1 MLTGLDWYFRICGG
15 HRRSFETDVV
25 AAKLPFGPY
34 LWRGRKRVRVQSPF
48 YPFASPYIDR
58 TCPPSPVRSRRV
70 TKEGEEFKRT
80 GNKSCAPAQK
90 STVSVGKLRFWE
102 GEDIGWLPLWRSL
115 ALHCSQGAVSFLLP
129 ARRCLEEA
137 SRGSF
142 SSLAS
147 RGGAARQ
154 GERCGLRWP
163 PWC

>member
-1 MLTGLDWYFRICGG
+1 MGIGG
-15 HRRSFETDVV
+15 PLKRTSLPRSCHLALIYREGESVSV
-25 AAKLPFGPY
+25 L
-34 LWRGRKRVRVQSPF
+34 QCPF
-48 YPFASPYIDR
+48 YPLASPYIVGLAHLPLFDQGE
-58 TCPPSPVRSRRV
+58 SPKKGRNSSGQE
-70 TKEGEEFKRT
+70 T
-80 GNKSCAPAQK
+80 KSCASAQK
-90 STVSVGKLRFWE
+90 STVSIGKSRFWE

-115 ALHCSQGAVSFLLP
+115 ALHCSQGPVSFLLP

-137 SRGSF
+137 SRGIF